1 MAVHGARAS
10 DSGTTLLLA
19 ILSDIH
25 SNLEALEAC
34 LAHAR
39 AEGATRH
46 AFLGDLVGYGADPAA
61 VIDIV
66 RRYASAGAIVVQGNH
81 DAAVARTSGVSS
93 ESAQDAIRW
102 TRSVLDARDVAWLQ
116 ELPLQVREERIF
128 FVHASAAA
136 PQRWEYVDNPAS
148 ARRSADAAGVPW
160 TFCGHV
166 HRQTL
171 FFESRGKMAAFHPIP
186 GATVPVRRTR
196 KWVAVAGSVG
206 QPRER
211 NLAAAYAIFDPQQER
226 LTFYRVAYDHAQA
239 ARKVREAGLPDLFR
253 WGPWPG

>member
-1 MAVHGARAS
+1 M
-10 DSGTTLLLA
+10 LLA

-25 SNLEALEAC
+25 ANLEALEAC

-39 AEGATRH
+39 AEGASRL

-61 VIDIV
+61 VIGIV
-66 RRYASAGAIVVQGNH
+66 RRHAAGGAIVVQGNH
-81 DAAVARTSGVSS
+81 DAAVSSSSGVSS
-93 ESAQDAIRW
+93 ESAQDAIHW
-102 TRSVLDARDVAWLQ
+102 TRSVLEADAIAWLRD
-116 ELPLQVREERIF
+116 LPLQVREDRLF

-136 PQRWEYVDNPAS
+136 PQRWEYVDNAAAARKS
-148 ARRSADAAGVPW
+148 AEAAGVPW

-171 FFESRGKMAAFHPIP
+171 FFEGTRGKMAAFHPVP
-186 GATVPVRRTR
+186 GAAVPVRRTR
-196 KWVAVAGSVG
+196 KWVAIAGSVG

-211 NLAAAYAIFDPQQER
+211 NPAAAYAMFDSASER
-226 LTFYRVAYDHAQA
+226 LTFYRVAYDHARA

-253 WGPWPG
+253 WGP